1 MLKFEDLQARAP
13 EWRAELERKLAAH
26 GGADV
31 AAPYSQVAFAFPSP
45 EPNPR
50 SFDIPSIDSLQLKQ
64 WATAHGWRVQ
74 LTREAQTSDPQGH
87 PLVRFTKEHM
97 A

>member
-1 MLKFEDLQARAP
+1 MRKFEDLQLRAP
-13 EWRAELERKLAAH
+13 EWRGELERKLAAH

-31 AAPYSQVAFAFPSP
+31 VAPYGQVAFAFPSP

-64 WATAHGWRVQ
+64 WAAAHGWRVQ
-74 LTREAQTSDPQGH
+74 LTREAQAGDAQGH
-87 PLVRFTKEHM
+87 PLVRFTREL
-97 A
+97 AG